1 MEETTKKKRPTTAT
15 IRKSS
20 KNGVYTQKMKTFR
33 LDNENIEWLAKQ
45 ENQGRYINELIA
57 KDRQNKTGQ

>member
-1 MEETTKKKRPTTAT
+1 
-15 IRKSS
+15 
-20 KNGVYTQKMKTFR
+20 MKTFR